1 MPRQKI
7 AGKKGKVSSMT
18 KQGSKSKMNSKAK
31 KKTAPAEG
39 GMKKKF
45 RFKAGTV
52 ALREIKRYQKA
63 TNMLLLKAP
72 FQRLVRAVC
81 EAIDPDIRFQA

>member
-7 AGKKGKVSSMT
+7 AGKKGKVSS
-18 KQGSKSKMNSKAK
+18 KSSAGSKSKMASKAK

-39 GMKKKF
+39 GMKKTR
-45 RFKAGTV
+45 RFKPGTV

-63 TNMLLLKAP
+63 TNMLLPRAP
-72 FQRLVRAVC
+72 F
-81 EAIDPDIRFQA
+81 